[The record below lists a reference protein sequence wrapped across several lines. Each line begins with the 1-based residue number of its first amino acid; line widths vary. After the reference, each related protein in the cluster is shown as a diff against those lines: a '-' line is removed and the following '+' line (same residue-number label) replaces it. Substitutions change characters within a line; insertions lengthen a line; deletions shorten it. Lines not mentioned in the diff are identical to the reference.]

1 MEPEIFPH
9 LRHNSLLQHLT
20 RQIEQNTVCTNTCV
34 IVPRLE
40 SNVETRSRKPTPRCH
55 VAFIVA
61 QSSFRV
67 LARTKTILIRVPK
80 LKERLNL
87 DQIVQN
93 ETRRSD
99 QIGMRRGL
107 PRIPTVSVIV
117 SLSA

>member
-1 MEPEIFPH
+1 M
-9 LRHNSLLQHLT
+9 
-20 RQIEQNTVCTNTCV
+20 
-34 IVPRLE
+34 
-40 SNVETRSRKPTPRCH
+40 
-55 VAFIVA
+55 AFIVG

-80 LKERLNL
+80 LKECLNL

-107 PRIPTVSVIV
+107 SRIPTVSVIV
-117 SLSA
+117 SLFG